1 MGLIIT
7 LFIMLSEIEIFV
19 LVVMSFVKTISGFYS
34 SGYKQNAVF
43 FFLNDMLKY
52 SGFPTNFWHNMNLR

>member
-7 LFIMLSEIEIFV
+7 LFVMLSEIEIFL

-34 SGYKQNAVF
+34 SGYTIMQNAVF
-43 FFLNDMLKY
+43 FFLIFKMIC
-52 SGFPTNFWHNMNLR
+52 